1 MYVTIDLRY
10 IDIWK
15 LITLSI
21 QVAELMAAM
30 AKNPELSYC
39 KIVEVIAETTAPLTP
54 AEKLLA
60 KIPSQRPYIP
70 SPKVSTFV
78 YNTFCDVYFE
88 LIENFV
94 RFIFEK
100 EGLLSIEFNSSCLVV
115 QHSC

>member
-15 LITLSI
+15 LINLSI

-54 AEKLLA
+54 AEKLLV

-70 SPKVSTFV
+70 SPKVSTSI
-78 YNTFCDVYFE
+78 YNTFCDLYI
-88 LIENFV
+88 LNLMKI
-94 RFIFEK
+94 
-100 EGLLSIEFNSSCLVV
+100 LLSLVLRKKD
-115 QHSC
+115 C